1 MPNQPTVLLVDD
13 DELIRDL
20 YTEILTD
27 ANFAVTVAKDGQ
39 EGLDYLIRGGYDV
52 VLLDL
57 IMPEMDGVSVL
68 RELAQSTPARAN
80 KHILVLTNLD
90 FQPTLEEAMQYGA
103 EGYLIKSSHTP
114 DEVVRQVQ
122 NTLKS

>member
-103 EGYLIKSSHTP
+103 EEYLIKSSHTP
-114 DEVVRQVQ
+114 DEVVRRVQ